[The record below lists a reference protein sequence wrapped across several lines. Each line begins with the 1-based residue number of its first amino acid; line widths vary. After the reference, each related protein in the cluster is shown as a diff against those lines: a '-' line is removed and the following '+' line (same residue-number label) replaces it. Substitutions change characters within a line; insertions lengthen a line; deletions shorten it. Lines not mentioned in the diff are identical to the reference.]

1 MNLRTLD
8 ETVDLY
14 ELEAYAL
21 QGALQHYLYDV
32 TVRSTLRRV
41 PLAEAMSIKPV
52 SRVFQR
58 LQRMVQGPWTKPG
71 RNGKRPVPKARPLR
85 LEYDELLQLNALHT
99 AGELLPILAG
109 HRDPLQVCLGK
120 VNQRVQNLSPLFQV

>member
-14 ELEAYAL
+14 ELEACAL

-32 TVRSTLRRV
+32 TVRSTMRRV

-58 LQRMVQGPWTKPG
+58 LQRMVEGRWSKPARG
-71 RNGKRPVPKARPLR
+71 NKRPLPKARPLR
-85 LEYDELLQLNALHT
+85 LEYDELLQLNALNV
-99 AGELLPILAG
+99 AGELTPIVAG

-120 VNQRVQNLSPLFQV
+120 VHQRAQNLSPLFQL